1 MHKTLAYPLY
11 ITKNML
17 STELLQRVEEKF
29 QALGQQTETHLE
41 GLIWAK
47 PITYWDYIHTDVL
60 LNLQIQRTTVSDE
73 MVFIMYHQINELLFK
88 MILWEIQQV
97 SNCAELTTP
106 FFTEKLARIARYFD
120 MLTSSFSIMREGM
133 EPEQYLKF
141 RNTLTPA
148 SGFQSA
154 QYRTIEFCSTDLINL
169 IDYRFRA
176 TIDRNTPYEH
186 AYDHLYWQAAGK
198 DHATGSKTTLIQMF
212 EQRYKAEFLRVMEE
226 YNQKNLWAR
235 YCQLPAAD
243 RDQPELVAAMR
254 HYDRTVNITWVMAHY
269 HAAKKYLESGEKPA
283 TATGGSDWQRY
294 MLPRYQRRIFFPK
307 LWTTE
312 ELDNWGMDVE

>member
-1 MHKTLAYPLY
+1 
-11 ITKNML
+11 
-17 STELLQRVEEKF
+17 
-29 QALGQQTETHLE
+29 
-41 GLIWAK
+41 
-47 PITYWDYIHTDVL
+47 
-60 LNLQIQRTTVSDE
+60 
-73 MVFIMYHQINELLFK
+73 
-88 MILWEIQQV
+88 
-97 SNCAELTTP
+97 
-106 FFTEKLARIARYFD
+106 
-120 MLTSSFSIMREGM
+120 
-133 EPEQYLKF
+133 
-141 RNTLTPA
+141 
-148 SGFQSA
+148 
-154 QYRTIEFCSTDLINL
+154 
-169 IDYRFRA
+169 
-176 TIDRNTPYEH
+176 
-186 AYDHLYWQAAGK
+186 
-198 DHATGSKTTLIQMF
+198 MF